1 MAGLYYTVV
10 TPSVVVSRRGADR
23 IRCRHPWIFRSD
35 IVGSDAQPGDLVQVR
50 NERKRRLGWAL
61 WSDRSQIALRMVAHA
76 MHADGGRGFSPGA
89 ELEELDERALW
100 QRRLQHAIDYRAS
113 LAIDSTAWRVVHG
126 EADRLPG
133 LIVDRY
139 GDCLVIQTL
148 CQGTDRRLSLFVEL
162 LVELL
167 QPRGILARNDPKV
180 RRLEGLDERIE
191 VVSGDVPETIEVT
204 EASVRYVVDLRLA
217 QKTGLFLD
225 QRENHSAA
233 RRYGR
238 GRALDAFSYAG
249 GFALAL
255 SSACESVLALDSS
268 SAAVRTARENVRL
281 NGFENV
287 EVREANVFDELRE
300 LETAGER
307 FDTIVLDPPAFA
319 KNKAAL
325 ERAVAGYREIN
336 LRAFKLL
343 APGGHLITCT
353 CSYHVDETLFV
364 AIVDEAA
371 IDARADVVL
380 EERRKQSRDH
390 PVLLSVPETYY
401 LKCLVLRRLP

>member
-10 TPSVVVSRRGADR
+10 TPSVVVSRRGEDR
-23 IRCRHPWIFRSD
+23 IRNHHPWIFRSD
-35 IVGSDAQPGDLVQVR
+35 VVDGDAEPGDLVQVS
-50 NERKRRLGWAL
+50 NERRRKLGWAL
-61 WSDRSQIALRMVAHA
+61 WSDRSQIALRMVVTATEA
-76 MHADGGRGFSPGA
+76 IDEP
-89 ELEELDERALW
+89 ELWR
-100 QRRLQHAIDYRAS
+100 RRLQQAIGYRRS
-113 LAIDSTAWRVVHG
+113 LAIDSTAYRLVHG

-133 LIVDRY
+133 LVVDRY
-139 GDCLVIQTL
+139 GDYVVLQTL
-148 CQGTDRRLSLFVEL
+148 CQGTDRRLNDFVQL
-162 LVELL
+162 LVELER
-167 QPRGILARNDPKV
+167 PRGIVARNDPKV
-180 RRLEGLDERIE
+180 RRLEGLDEQVAVVHGE
-191 VVSGDVPETIEVT
+191 VPATIEVT
-204 EASVRYVVDLRLA
+204 EASVRYTVDLRLG

-225 QRENHSAA
+225 QRENHQAA

-255 SSACESVLALDSS
+255 SGACESVLALDSS
-268 SAAVRTARENVRL
+268 AAAVRMARDNVQL
-281 NGFENV
+281 NGLTNV

-307 FDTIVLDPPAFA
+307 FETIVLDPPAFA

-325 ERAVAGYREIN
+325 ERAVAGYKEIN

-353 CSYHVDETLFV
+353 CSYHVDEALFV

-380 EERRKQSRDH
+380 EEKRQQSRDH
-390 PVLLSVPETYY
+390 PVLLAVPETYY
-401 LKCLVLRRLP
+401 LKCLVLRKLL